1 MKRNQ
6 ILIIVSVVILA
17 VILALVVKNKN
28 NDMRGVITSSKI
40 LKEAGD
46 AFDQG
51 NILEAKA
58 LYKEAMTTARD
69 VNTFKD
75 IQGKIEKINMKIIF
89 SAYQDKCSQKYTV
102 KARDALSK
110 IAKKY
115 KTTVNLIKRS
125 NGLKSDTIRLG
136 QKLKVN
142 ICSFSIV
149 VDKSQNTLLLKRS
162 DEVIK
167 SYVVS
172 TGKDGNTPV
181 GKFKIVNKLVKPTW
195 FRTGAVIP
203 PDSPENVLGSRWL
216 GFDLKGYGIHG
227 TNDPGNLG
235 KQITLGC
242 VRMRNEDVD
251 ELFDMVPVGAEVVII
266 E

>member
-1 MKRNQ
+1 MKRNY
-6 ILIIVSVVILA
+6 ILIILGAVILA
-17 VILALVVKNKN
+17 VILVLVVKSKN
-28 NDMRGVITSSKI
+28 SNGQKTVASSQLI
-40 LKEAGD
+40 KEADD
-46 AFDQG
+46 AFGQG
-51 NILEAKA
+51 NIIEAKI
-58 LYKEAMTTARD
+58 LYKEVMVIAKD
-69 VNTFKD
+69 VNVLKE
-75 IQGKIEKINMKIIF
+75 IQDKIEKINMEIIF
-89 SAYQDKCSQKYTV
+89 STHQDKCSQKYIV
-102 KARDALSK
+102 KAKDVLSK
-110 IAKKY
+110 IAKKH

-149 VDKSQNTLLLKRS
+149 VDKSQNTLLLKRNG
-162 DEVIK
+162 EVVKTYI
-167 SYVVS
+167 VS

-181 GKFKIVNKLVKPTW
+181 GKFMIVNKLVKPTW

-227 TNDPGNLG
+227 TNDPDNLG

-251 ELFDMVPVGAEVVII
+251 ELFDMVPMRTEVVII